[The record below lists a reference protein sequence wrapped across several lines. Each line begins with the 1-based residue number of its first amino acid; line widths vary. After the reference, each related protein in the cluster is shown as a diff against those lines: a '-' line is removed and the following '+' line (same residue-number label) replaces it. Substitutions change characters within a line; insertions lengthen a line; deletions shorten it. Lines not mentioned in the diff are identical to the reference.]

1 MKNLN
6 SIFGTALVY
15 NNNNT
20 TTSTVV
26 VVLLIIDLY
35 LSIAIQLR
43 HCWLFSLIYQSS
55 SLQKHVK
62 KNQQD
67 VYYYLLVLYSKCK
80 NGN

>member
-26 VVLLIIDLY
+26 VVLIIIDLY

-43 HCWLFSLIYQSS
+43 HC
-55 SLQKHVK
+55 
-62 KNQQD
+62 
-67 VYYYLLVLYSKCK
+67 
-80 NGN
+80 